1 MDTEATAPRDPA
13 RRRLVNRFLGGSFG
27 ALVAWILYPV
37 LRFLEPVEIA
47 EAAANQV
54 EAGRID
60 DPELA
65 ASGFKIVPFGSEPV
79 ILVKTAEGD
88 FQALAATC
96 THLDCIVEYRRDK
109 NLLWCNCHG
118 GQFDLTGRVVGGP
131 PPKPLRPYR
140 VHVVEGAA
148 GAAGT
153 VVIEKV

>member
-1 MDTEATAPRDPA
+1 MATDSESPRDPV
-13 RRRLVNRFLGGSFG
+13 RRRLTNRLLGGSFG
-27 ALVAWILYPV
+27 ALIAWVLYPV

-54 EAGRID
+54 EAGRAD

-65 ASGFKIVPFGSEPV
+65 ATGFKIVPFGQEPV

-88 FQALAATC
+88 FRALSATC

-131 PPKPLRPYR
+131 PPRPLRPYK
-140 VHVVEGAA
+140 VHMVEGAA